1 MGILGVA
8 RVLTI
13 GVLAFGL
20 AGCMTDGTWSLPGVP
35 AAEPVAAPAPPPPPP
50 PPPLVAASDWPP
62 TTVTV
67 QDPGDVDYY
76 PSDEPMKLGVEHF
89 NRGHYGLAERY
100 FQDAVAKAPRDTA
113 AWIGLAASY
122 DHLARFDLADRAYKS
137 AIRLTGETPDLLNNL
152 GYSYM
157 LRGDYVTAR
166 KKFLQ
171 ALHSDPGNP
180 TVLNNLKLL
189 DASVRYVE
197 RNPAVAPR

>member
-1 MGILGVA
+1 MP
-8 RVLTI
+8 T
-13 GVLAFGL
+13 
-20 AGCMTDGTWSLPGVP
+20 
-35 AAEPVAAPAPPPPPP
+35 VAAQPAPALPPAPPT
-50 PPPLVAASDWPP
+50 AASDRPP

-67 QDPGDVDYY
+67 QDPGDVDYF
-76 PSDEPMKLGVEHF
+76 PSDEPMKLAVEHF

-100 FQDAVAKAPRDTA
+100 FQDAVAKAPRDPA

-122 DHLARFDLADRAYKS
+122 DHLARFDLADRAYRS
-137 AIRLTGETPDLLNNL
+137 AIRLTGETTDLLNNL

-166 KKFLQ
+166 KKFMQ
-171 ALHSDPGNP
+171 ALRRDPGNP

-197 RNPAVAPR
+197 RDPGVAPK